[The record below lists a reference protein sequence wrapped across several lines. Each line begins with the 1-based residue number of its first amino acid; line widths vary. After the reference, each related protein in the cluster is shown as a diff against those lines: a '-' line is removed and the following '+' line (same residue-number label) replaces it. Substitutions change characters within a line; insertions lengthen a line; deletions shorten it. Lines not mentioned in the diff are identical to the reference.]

1 MNQIKEVQD
10 LICGPKY
17 LQQGEN
23 FKDGMSRIAGTLK
36 DNDEHFFTSREILL
50 GRRFLPAGRIQSSV
64 GSLRSTT
71 AFNCYVSGTIPDS
84 MDGIMEALAD
94 AAETMRL
101 GGGDGFDFSTLR
113 PKGALIKSLDSFSS
127 GPVSFMGMWDAMCN
141 TIKSAGHRRG
151 AMMAVLRVDHPD
163 IEEFISCKREAG
175 QLTNFNISVGA
186 TKEFM
191 EAVKNDDMFDLKFE
205 GVVYQTIRAKNLWDK
220 IMRHTWE
227 YAEPGILFIDRMN
240 EKNNLQYC
248 ETIAATNPCGEQ
260 PLPPHGA
267 CLLGSFNLT
276 QYIENLSDVGILG
289 FNYEKLKHDIPPIVR
304 MMDNVIDNTVY
315 PLPEQ
320 EAEAK
325 SKRRMGLGV
334 TGVANAAEILG
345 MPYGSAEMVEWLEE
359 VMTLLRDVAYN
370 SSVEL
375 AIEKGPF
382 PLYEEAYLDSEFA
395 QTLPEHIRWN
405 IKQYGI
411 RNSHLLSIA
420 PTGTISLWA
429 GNISSGIE
437 PVFSYTQ
444 DRNFFMPDGGK
455 QNYVIEDWAYANYG
469 VRGRTSSEV
478 TADEHVDVLN
488 TVSRLVDSSCSKT
501 CNVGDNV
508 TFDEFKELYM
518 KAYNGGSSGCTTFR
532 PKAFGIRGA
541 VIQDAGK
548 VQSDVE
554 IGNKATAPTDQPNE
568 IFEGA
573 ACFINEFGE
582 RECAD

>member
-1 MNQIKEVQD
+1 MNQIKEVMDQ
-10 LICGPKY
+10 ICGPKY

-36 DNDEHFFTSREILL
+36 DSDEHFFTTREILMS
-50 GRRFLPAGRIQSSV
+50 RRFLPAGRIQSSI

-84 MDGIMEALAD
+84 MDGIMKALAD

-113 PKGALIKSLDSFSS
+113 PKGALIKSLDSYSS

-175 QLTNFNISVGA
+175 QLTNFNISVGV
-186 TKEFM
+186 TEEFM
-191 EAVKNDDMFDLKFE
+191 EAVKNDTEFDLVFDNT
-205 GVVYQTIRAKNLWDK
+205 VYQTIRAKNLWDK

-227 YAEPGILFIDRMN
+227 YAEPGVLFIDRMN
-240 EKNNLQYC
+240 QKNNLHYC

-276 QYIENLSDVGILG
+276 QYIVESEIHVTYKSEYQGTTPSID
-289 FNYEKLKHDIPPIVR
+289 FNYEQFRHDIPHIVR
-304 MMDNVIDNTVY
+304 MMDNVVDNTVY

-325 SKRRMGLGV
+325 AKRRMGLGV

-345 MPYGSAEMVEWLEE
+345 LPYGSPEMVKWLEE
-359 VMTLLRDVAYN
+359 VMIVLRDTAYMA
-370 SSVEL
+370 SAEL
-375 AIEKGPF
+375 SAEKGPF
-382 PLYEEAYLDSEFA
+382 PLYDERYLDGEFIK
-395 QTLPEHIRWN
+395 TLPDDVRAAISTH
-405 IKQYGI
+405 GI

-437 PVFSYTQ
+437 PVFSYKQ

-455 QNYVIEDWAYANYG
+455 ASFYIEDWAYANYG
-469 VRGRTSSEV
+469 VKGRTSAEV

-501 CNVGDNV
+501 CNVGDDV
-508 TFDEFKELYM
+508 MFDDFKELYM
-518 KAYNGGSSGCTTFR
+518 KAYDGGSSGCTTFR

-541 VIQDAGK
+541 VIQDAEVK
-548 VQSDVE
+548 EE
-554 IGNKATAPTDQPNE
+554 IN
-568 IFEGA
+568 EGA